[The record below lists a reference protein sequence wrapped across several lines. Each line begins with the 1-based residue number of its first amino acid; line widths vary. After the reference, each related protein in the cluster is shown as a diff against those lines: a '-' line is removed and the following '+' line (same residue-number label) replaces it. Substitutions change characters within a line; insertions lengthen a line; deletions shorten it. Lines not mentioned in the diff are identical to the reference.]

1 MITALEKHEP
11 RYLDPS
17 GFSTFTRCPAKYYF
31 SRVLGLQ
38 QPGLGF
44 ASAPDFGTCIHLAL
58 PLCYS
63 RDTLQEAQL
72 IFAEAWKGYGYGE
85 SDPKRN
91 TARGCAM
98 LENFC
103 RSRADGRAPYE
114 ILHFPAV
121 TPPTA
126 KLVSKDELPFLV
138 DVGADLPLAGR
149 IDLAIRWKVDG
160 KVYPCDYKGQ
170 PMWAEIATPTGFTA
184 MGNLSPGM
192 TILGSNGAPQEVL
205 AIFPLGKRKIF
216 KVTFSDGA
224 VTHCTDD
231 HLWLVK
237 KRQRKGQQLKEL
249 RDIVNEGVLEGSH
262 RMFSVP
268 LTGPCEFEPQP
279 VLLDP
284 YLVGVLV
291 GDGCKSKIHCND
303 LEIVE
308 RIQKRNPE
316 LNISTNKGNGK
327 HDCFYHCISGIR
339 SLLENYNLL
348 QPKAHE
354 KQVPCEYLLNSPQV
368 RREVLKGLM
377 DTDGSVSCH
386 GTPVFTTTSS
396 VLARDVRFLVESLGG
411 TCTVNRYT
419 SKVSGRVYGEYYMCI
434 IHLND
439 VFALERKASKV
450 VEDIGARAERK
461 IVSVEPAGEHEAQCI
476 KVSNADGLYITD
488 DFIVTHNTT
497 SEMSDRLF
505 ESFWNCPQALAYT
518 LAMFH
523 LTGEQSPG
531 LMIEAIKVSPKND
544 EVALFPVTV
553 DTHLLER
560 FVEEFK
566 VLSANLLACSQSKQ
580 WPRNCA
586 MCSSYAAFGVPG
598 FTCPYK
604 NLCSVPDWTVLLP
617 TYQQGKIFHPFEIE
631 D

>member
-17 GFSTFTRCPAKYYF
+17 GFSTFTRCPAKFYF

-63 RDTLQEAQL
+63 HDTLQEAQL

-160 KVYPCDYKGQ
+160 KVYPCDYK
-170 PMWAEIATPTGFTA
+170 
-184 MGNLSPGM
+184 S
-192 TILGSNGAPQEVL
+192 
-205 AIFPLGKRKIF
+205 
-216 KVTFSDGA
+216 
-224 VTHCTDD
+224 
-231 HLWLVK
+231 
-237 KRQRKGQQLKEL
+237 
-249 RDIVNEGVLEGSH
+249 
-262 RMFSVP
+262 
-268 LTGPCEFEPQP
+268 
-279 VLLDP
+279 
-284 YLVGVLV
+284 
-291 GDGCKSKIHCND
+291 
-303 LEIVE
+303 
-308 RIQKRNPE
+308 
-316 LNISTNKGNGK
+316 
-327 HDCFYHCISGIR
+327 
-339 SLLENYNLL
+339 
-348 QPKAHE
+348 
-354 KQVPCEYLLNSPQV
+354 
-368 RREVLKGLM
+368 
-377 DTDGSVSCH
+377 
-386 GTPVFTTTSS
+386 
-396 VLARDVRFLVESLGG
+396 
-411 TCTVNRYT
+411 
-419 SKVSGRVYGEYYMCI
+419 
-434 IHLND
+434 
-439 VFALERKASKV
+439 
-450 VEDIGARAERK
+450 
-461 IVSVEPAGEHEAQCI
+461 
-476 KVSNADGLYITD
+476 
-488 DFIVTHNTT
+488 T

-560 FVEEFK
+560 FLEDFK
-566 VLSANLLACSQSKQ
+566 VLSSSLLACAQSRQ

-604 NLCSVPDWTVLLP
+604 NLCSVPDWTTLLT
-617 TYQQGKIFHPFEIE
+617 TYQQGKIFHPFEME
-631 D
+631 E